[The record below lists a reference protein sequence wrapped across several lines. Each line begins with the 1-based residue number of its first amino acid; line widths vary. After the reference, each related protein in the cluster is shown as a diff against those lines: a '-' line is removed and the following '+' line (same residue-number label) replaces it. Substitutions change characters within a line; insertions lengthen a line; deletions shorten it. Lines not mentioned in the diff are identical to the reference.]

1 MKKFIYVLTLAV
13 LILTVYSFTNSSN
26 DAYPEDLA
34 PEYVEVL
41 KRDFVKTM
49 NNESLHVSLETN
61 FITLF
66 DEINQVDAQ
75 YSDKFGYYYTVMG
88 KKDGKEK
95 VEILKINESDVINET
110 YSYIDFSNLDAMTV
124 TYCTSGP
131 DSSPFPFVC
140 LGPCQ
145 VRTNN
150 CLGAICG
157 VVIFGVCVQQ

>member
-1 MKKFIYVLTLAV
+1 MKKFIYVLALAV
-13 LILTVYSFTNSSN
+13 LVLTVYSFTNSSK
-26 DAYPEDLA
+26 DMYPEDLA
-34 PEYVEVL
+34 SEYVEVL

-49 NNESLHVSLETN
+49 DNESLYATLEAN

-66 DEINQVDAQ
+66 DAIDQVDAQ
-75 YSDKFGYYYTVMG
+75 FSESYGYYYTVIG

-95 VEILKINESDVINET
+95 VEILKIDESDVINET

-145 VRTNN
+145 VRTET
-150 CLGAICG
+150 CLGAVCG
-157 VVIFGVCVQQ
+157 VVVFGVCVQQ